1 MLKNYKAAFA
11 KASLVRRQ
19 RLCRRSARQ
28 AGLTMVELI
37 VVVAIFAVIS
47 SVLFFNFSD
56 FNTTVSLRNLSQEVA
71 LMVRKSQVYATGVHN
86 LDGVS
91 ASSKVYQAYGIS
103 FSAKATGGAYE
114 ATTKRFVLFADTVT
128 SGVNNRRYAASS
140 SCGNPTTS
148 NECVEAFGIV
158 TGDKITS
165 LCTDLG
171 CSSTNTVNVVFRR
184 PSPDAEICID
194 TGSGTCSSLRSFL
207 KVVIQSARGQERNVT
222 IWNTGQINV
231 Q

>member
-1 MLKNYKAAFA
+1 MAIKN
-11 KASLVRRQ
+11 S
-19 RLCRRSARQ
+19 Q
-28 AGLTMVELI
+28 AGLSIVEMI
-37 VVVAIFAVIS
+37 VVVAIFAVVA

-56 FNTTVSLRNLSQEVA
+56 FNTNVSIRNLSQEVA
-71 LMVRKSQVYATGVHN
+71 LMVRKSQLYATGVHN

-91 ASSKVYQAYGIS
+91 ASSKTYQAYGIS
-103 FSAKATGGAYE
+103 FSAKTSGGTYE
-114 ATTKRFVLFADTVT
+114 ATSKRFVLFADTVS
-128 SGVNNRRYAASS
+128 SGVNNRRYTASS

-148 NECVEAFGIV
+148 NECVEAFGIT
-158 TGDKITS
+158 TGDRISS

-194 TGSGTCSSLRSFL
+194 TGSGNCTALRSFL
-207 KVVIQSARGQERNVT
+207 KVVIRSARGQERSVT
-222 IWNTGQINV
+222 IWNTGQIST